1 MSKSTPNKD
10 LIGKGLRSLLQNMD
24 ADFKN
29 PAGKVQPAA
38 IEKAIAINRIALTNI
53 IVNPKNPRK
62 DFDEK
67 ALQELAQ
74 SLKMHDLIQPITVA
88 QLTNGKFQL
97 IAGER
102 RFRAAKIAGLTD
114 VPAYIRLGNDKE
126 LLELALLENLQRVD
140 LNEIEVALSY
150 QRMMDE
156 LNYTQ
161 EQVAERMGKDRSTV
175 SNYIRLLE
183 LPPAIQAALRNGSLS
198 VSLAKLL
205 IGKEVDKQLFLLKE
219 IIEKGLTVRQTE
231 ALIKNLTPAAG
242 SKNTSNTS
250 HPNQLSPVYQRLEN
264 KLKDHFGTQVQ
275 LQHQKNGSGKITI
288 SYNDLN
294 ALVYGVLAVP
304 VATYVYNNDLYTKTK
319 FAYEARIQEANGDNS
334 NVIKIDPTLKN
345 LSAGSLQSYRNI
357 FRKNRDYSIMWF
369 ILAWGINV
377 VDASVSGHLKEFDV
391 SNNLT
396 MKMAPMRSDAFQQAG
411 LSLQFNWKYTK

>member
-1 MSKSTPNKD
+1 MSKSTNSKD

-114 VPAYIRLGNDKE
+114 LPAYIRLGNDQE

-150 QRMMDE
+150 QRMMEE

-161 EQVAERMGKDRSTV
+161 EKVAERMGKDRSTV

-219 IIEKGLTVRQTE
+219 IVEKGLTVRQTE
-231 ALIKNLTPAAG
+231 ALIKNL
-242 SKNTSNTS
+242 S
-250 HPNQLSPVYQRLEN
+250 QEYI
-264 KLKDHFGTQVQ
+264 F
-275 LQHQKNGSGKITI
+275 
-288 SYNDLN
+288 
-294 ALVYGVLAVP
+294 
-304 VATYVYNNDLYTKTK
+304 
-319 FAYEARIQEANGDNS
+319 FRI
-334 NVIKIDPTLKN
+334 
-345 LSAGSLQSYRNI
+345 R
-357 FRKNRDYSIMWF
+357 
-369 ILAWGINV
+369 
-377 VDASVSGHLKEFDV
+377 
-391 SNNLT
+391 
-396 MKMAPMRSDAFQQAG
+396 
-411 LSLQFNWKYTK
+411 

>member
-1 MSKSTPNKD
+1 MSKSTPSKD

-24 ADFKN
+24 AEYKN

-38 IEKAIAINRIALTNI
+38 IEKAVATNRIALTDI
-53 IVNPKNPRK
+53 VVNPKNPRK
-62 DFDEK
+62 DFEEK

-219 IIEKGLTVRQTE
+219 ITEKGLTVRQTE
-231 ALIKNLTPAAG
+231 ALIKQMTSG
-242 SKNTSNTS
+242 SGTGAKQATANSS
-250 HPNQLSPVYQRLEN
+250 NQLSPVYQRLEN

-294 ALVYGVLAVP
+294 ALNKVL
-304 VATYVYNNDLYTKTK
+304 
-319 FAYEARIQEANGDNS
+319 EAMQ
-334 NVIKIDPTLKN
+334 V
-345 LSAGSLQSYRNI
+345 
-357 FRKNRDYSIMWF
+357 SI
-369 ILAWGINV
+369 
-377 VDASVSGHLKEFDV
+377 S
-391 SNNLT
+391 
-396 MKMAPMRSDAFQQAG
+396 
-411 LSLQFNWKYTK
+411 

>member
-1 MSKSTPNKD
+1 MSKSTPSKD

-24 ADFKN
+24 AEYKN

-38 IEKAIAINRIALTNI
+38 IEKAVATNRIALTDI
-53 IVNPKNPRK
+53 VVNPKNPRK

-88 QLTNGKFQL
+88 QLSNGKFQL

-102 RFRAAKIAGLTD
+102 RFRAAKIAGLKD
-114 VPAYIRLGNDKE
+114 IPAYTRLGNDKE

-205 IGKEVDKQLFLLKE
+205 IGKEVDKQLFLLKA
-219 IIEKGLTVRQTE
+219 ILEKGLTVRQTE
-231 ALIKNLTPAAG
+231 ALIKQMTPAAG
-242 SKNTSNTS
+242 AKQTATSNQS
-250 HPNQLSPVYQRLEN
+250 NQLSPVYQRLEN
-264 KLKDHFGTQVQ
+264 KLKDHFSTQVQ
-275 LQHQKNGSGKITI
+275 LQHQKNGAGKITI

-294 ALVYGVLAVP
+294 ALNKVLDAMQV
-304 VATYVYNNDLYTKTK
+304 
-319 FAYEARIQEANGDNS
+319 
-334 NVIKIDPTLKN
+334 
-345 LSAGSLQSYRNI
+345 
-357 FRKNRDYSIMWF
+357 SI
-369 ILAWGINV
+369 
-377 VDASVSGHLKEFDV
+377 S
-391 SNNLT
+391 
-396 MKMAPMRSDAFQQAG
+396 
-411 LSLQFNWKYTK
+411 

>member
-1 MSKSTPNKD
+1 MSKSTNNKD
-10 LIGKGLRSLLQNMD
+10 MIGKGLRSLLQNID
-24 ADFKN
+24 AEYKN
-29 PAGKVQPAA
+29 PAGRVETETKQ
-38 IEKAIAINRIALTNI
+38 KAVATNRIALSDI
-53 IVNPKNPRK
+53 QVNPKNPRK
-62 DFDEK
+62 DFDEM
-67 ALQELAQ
+67 AMQELRH
-74 SLKMHDLIQPITVA
+74 SIKLHDIIQPITVA
-88 QLTNGKFQL
+88 LLPNGKYQL

-102 RFRAAKIAGLTD
+102 RFRAAKLAGLND
-114 VPAYIRLGNDKE
+114 IPAYIRQGNDQE

-231 ALIKNLTPAAG
+231 ALIKNLNSTPG
-242 SKNTSNTS
+242 SKNTANAN

-275 LQHQKNGSGKITI
+275 LQHQKKGSGKITI

-294 ALVYGVLAVP
+294 ALNKIL
-304 VATYVYNNDLYTKTK
+304 
-319 FAYEARIQEANGDNS
+319 EAMQVTIS
-334 NVIKIDPTLKN
+334 
-345 LSAGSLQSYRNI
+345 
-357 FRKNRDYSIMWF
+357 
-369 ILAWGINV
+369 
-377 VDASVSGHLKEFDV
+377 
-391 SNNLT
+391 
-396 MKMAPMRSDAFQQAG
+396 
-411 LSLQFNWKYTK
+411 

>member
-1 MSKSTPNKD
+1 MSKSTPSKE

-29 PAGKVQPAA
+29 PAGKVQPDA
-38 IEKAIAINRIALTNI
+38 IEKAISTNRIALTDI
-53 IVNPKNPRK
+53 VVNPKNPRK

-74 SLKMHDLIQPITVA
+74 SLKLHDLIQPITVA
-88 QLTNGKFQL
+88 KLTNGKFQL

-102 RFRAAKIAGLTD
+102 RLRAAKIAGLID
-114 VPAYIRLGNDKE
+114 IPAYVRLGNDKE

-183 LPPAIQAALRNGSLS
+183 LPPAIQAALRNGSLT

-231 ALIKNLTPAAG
+231 AIIKNLVTAPG
-242 SKNTSNTS
+242 SKQGMPSTGNK
-250 HPNQLSPVYQRLEN
+250 NQLSPVYQRLEN
-264 KLKDHFGTQVQ
+264 KLKAHFDAQVL

-288 SYNDLN
+288 SYHDLN
-294 ALVYGVLAVP
+294 ALNRIL
-304 VATYVYNNDLYTKTK
+304 
-319 FAYEARIQEANGDNS
+319 EAMH
-334 NVIKIDPTLKN
+334 V
-345 LSAGSLQSYRNI
+345 
-357 FRKNRDYSIMWF
+357 SI
-369 ILAWGINV
+369 
-377 VDASVSGHLKEFDV
+377 S
-391 SNNLT
+391 
-396 MKMAPMRSDAFQQAG
+396 
-411 LSLQFNWKYTK
+411 